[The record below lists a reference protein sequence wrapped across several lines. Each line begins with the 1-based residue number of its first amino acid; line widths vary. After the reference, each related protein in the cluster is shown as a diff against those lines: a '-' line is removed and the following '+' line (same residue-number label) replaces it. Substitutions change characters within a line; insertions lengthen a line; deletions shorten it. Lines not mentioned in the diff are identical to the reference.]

1 LTNYFVN
8 VAKKLPV
15 NNVVLDASA
24 VLAVFFAEEGRQA
37 VEPVLFGASM
47 SAVNY
52 SEVLKKA
59 VEKRG
64 SLTQAKFFLERQSIQ
79 IVPFDASQ
87 GEIAAAIL
95 PKTSPLGLSFADRAC
110 LTLGMQLQYKVFTA
124 EHRMGD
130 TELDVKVKLIRKR
143 PI

>member
-1 LTNYFVN
+1 M
-8 VAKKLPV
+8 
-15 NNVVLDASA
+15 
-24 VLAVFFAEEGRQA
+24 EEGKQA

-64 SLTQAKFFLERQSIQ
+64 SLQQARYFLERQSINV
-79 IVPFDASQ
+79 VPFDASQ
-87 GEIAAAIL
+87 AVLAASIL
-95 PKTSPLGLSFADRAC
+95 PQTSPFGLSFADRAC
-110 LTLGMQLQYKVFTA
+110 LSLGLKLQFKVFTA
-124 EHRMGD
+124 EQRMGE

-143 PI
+143 TLV